1 MLISLHIR
9 DFVIVDRADINFK
22 NGFTVFTGETGAG
35 KSILIDALLLTLGQ
49 RASASVVRS
58 GCTKA
63 DISSV
68 FSVDDELRSWLTE
81 RDFEADE
88 LILRRVIDSNSN
100 SKAYINGVP
109 STLAQMKEL
118 AELLI
123 DIHGQHAHQL
133 LLRAQSQRNLLDTQG
148 GHISLV
154 HELSSAWSKWQYS
167 LAQLEE
173 AKSRSQNIEREIA
186 QVQWEL
192 GEIQELA
199 PIEGEWER
207 INEEHTRLSNAEEL
221 IEGVAR
227 IINKLDKESDDDYK
241 SGVYGVI
248 DSLSQCVSILSELV
262 SNDKSLN
269 PILES
274 LESAR
279 INSDEANGELRRYL
293 ENVENDPSAL
303 ESVESRLR
311 KYYDLAKK
319 FRYQP
324 EETFKHKSKLESKLN
339 ELQVS
344 VDIEAIELK
353 VSEYESKYRNIA
365 TELTKARK
373 ATATA
378 LSKDITEAMQTLA
391 MEGGKFEVVL
401 ETLSQPTSYG
411 MESVQF
417 MVAGHSGTAV
427 RPLSKV
433 ASGGELA
440 RLSLAISVIASR
452 AKQVPT
458 LIFDEVDSGIGGGVA
473 EIVGKLLRQL
483 SAEHQVL
490 CVTHLPQVAACAHN
504 HFEVNKENVDGGT
517 ISTIKELDANQRVE
531 EVARM
536 LGGVKI
542 TSTTKAHAKELIDSS
557 SNS

>member
-227 IINKLDKESDDDYK
+227 IINKLDKESYGDYK

-269 PILES
+269 PILDS

-365 TELTKARK
+365 TELTKARN

-411 MESVQF
+411 MGSVQF